1 MNKLLKNLLILLVA
15 TAAFGSTYAQSVNL
29 DALRKD
35 YPLLTERYGDRL
47 KSRNAHYIFAIDIS
61 SSMLPYEKVV
71 RESLCKFLDAVP
83 NGDQITIVVMSD
95 ENTTNYLDAAKCI
108 TLNDKLRQDIKTTIK
123 SSNFAFR
130 QHGDTKDGSD
140 GFTMAKKVL
149 DAMNVVNS
157 SELTFV
163 YMLTDFEYWTHK
175 NKYNKNGE
183 NWASLKPLLTDKHKG
198 MLCKYGIE
206 LTFNNPSHQDAMF
219 KNELDNI
226 FGPLDYQP
234 AASATMLEQWFG
246 HIINDIQAHKINA
259 MLKAD
264 WKEYLDN
271 CHPILRNDGRELMV
285 VLDAPQSDL
294 VSGATVTLT
303 KGGSPLLTP
312 SLEAVARQDRDG
324 NWIANAGHY
333 YSETTLLPSRLKA
346 DPADVDMAVRFES
359 PYAKEIKKLQGLC
372 QERDDSP
379 DAVRLDQSFSETA
392 PAAKIWNAVLQWWVY
407 VIIALLILGI
417 IASIVYTKLQHPE
430 RRNTSV
436 LVRRRAGGVSKQYS
450 GDSALLPMTIGDGSD
465 CDVNVQGASWTL
477 KITAK
482 RYNPIITW
490 ISLGKRKTGYYAI
503 LEAGDYA
510 EIINDYTDEKIAT
523 IGTTKEEFLF
533 PYRKAPMSRIEITE
547 GTTTN
552 RIEIS

>member
-1 MNKLLKNLLILLVA
+1 MNKFLKNLLLLFVA
-15 TAAFGSTYAQSVNL
+15 IFAFGSAYAQSVSL

-61 SSMLPYEKVV
+61 SSMLQYENVV

-108 TLNDKLRQDIKTTIK
+108 NLNDDLRQDIKTTIK
-123 SSNFAFR
+123 SNNFVFR
-130 QHGDTKDGSD
+130 KEKDPMDGSD

-149 DAMNVVNS
+149 EAMNVVNS

-175 NKYNKNGE
+175 NEYDKNRE
-183 NWASLKPLLTDKHKG
+183 DWASLKSLLTDKHKG

-206 LTFNNPSHQDAMF
+206 LTFKKPKHPEAIF
-219 KNELDNI
+219 KSDMDNI

-234 AASATMLEQWFG
+234 AASAAMLEQWFG

-264 WKEYLDN
+264 WKEYLGN
-271 CHPILRNDGRELMV
+271 CHPTLSNDGRELMII
-285 VLDAPQSDL
+285 LDAPESDL
-294 VSGATVTLT
+294 VNGATVTLT
-303 KGGSPLLTP
+303 NGGNPMLTP
-312 SLEAVARQDRDG
+312 AKDVTATPNGKKGWKAD
-324 NWIANAGHY
+324 IGHY
-333 YSETTLLPSRLKA
+333 NSERTALPSLLN
-346 DPADVDMAVRFES
+346 VDSAETSVTVRYES
-359 PYAKEIKKLQGLC
+359 PYAEEIKKLQGLC
-372 QERDDSP
+372 QEKPSTP
-379 DAVRLDQSFSETA
+379 DAVCLDQSYSLTA
-392 PAAKIWNAVLQWWVY
+392 PATKLWNAKLHWWFY
-407 VIIALLILGI
+407 ALILLIILGI
-417 IASIVYTKLQHPE
+417 IASIVYTMLQHPE

-436 LVRRRAGGVSKQYS
+436 VVKRRAGGVSKQYT
-450 GDSALLPMTIGDGSD
+450 GDTNRLPLTIGDGA
-465 CDVNVQGASWTL
+465 DVNIPGASWTL

-490 ISLGKRKTGYYAI
+490 FTLGKCKTGYYAI

-510 EIINDYTDEKIAT
+510 ELINDYTDEQCGT
-523 IGTTKEEFLF
+523 IGTTKYVLLF
-533 PYRKAPMSRIEITE
+533 PYKKAPKKRIEINE

-552 RIEIS
+552 RIEIG